1 MRMYPEKFHPKRLGK
16 PTRRAEL
23 RIYQALARSLLPGFA
38 YYEWRRDF
46 DDHELD
52 FAVWIRDH
60 GRAAMQVKGGHYQMV
75 NCNWKLHTQGR
86 IESITSCP
94 IDEAYSGALDLHDDI
109 VDKLTPSYNPF
120 VVPVLAF
127 PDMDPNEAIAKFARR
142 KRVCLIWRSDD
153 PVARLTEILRAQPV
167 RNHLSA
173 ECIIREVYAVTDELL
188 DLDQMDDTA
197 ATGVSRPKIAAD
209 CPESEPAA
217 PEKTVL
223 INLGNVGLIGARA
236 RDIQVHTKVRR

>member
-1 MRMYPEKFHPKRLGK
+1 MLIQPAFPPHRRQDPMRL
-16 PTRRAEL
+16 AEL
-23 RIYQALARSLLPGFA
+23 AVYTELANSDREGRAL
-38 YYEWRRDF
+38 YELKTSRGVP
-46 DDHELD
+46 ELD
-52 FAVWIRDH
+52 FNVMIENQAIY
-60 GRAAMQVKGGHYQMV
+60 GMQVKGGHYQLV

-188 DLDQMDDTA
+188 DLDQMDDAA

>member
-1 MRMYPEKFHPKRLGK
+1 M
-16 PTRRAEL
+16 
-23 RIYQALARSLLPGFA
+23 
-38 YYEWRRDF
+38 
-46 DDHELD
+46 
-52 FAVWIRDH
+52 
-60 GRAAMQVKGGHYQMV
+60 
-75 NCNWKLHTQGR
+75 
-86 IESITSCP
+86 
-94 IDEAYSGALDLHDDI
+94 
-109 VDKLTPSYNPF
+109 DKLTPSYNPF

>member
-52 FAVWIRDH
+52 FAVWIRDY
-60 GRAAMQVKGGHYQMV
+60 GRAAMQVKGGHYQLV

-94 IDEAYSGALDLHDDI
+94 IDEAYSGALDL
-109 VDKLTPSYNPF
+109 P
-120 VVPVLAF
+120 
-127 PDMDPNEAIAKFARR
+127 
-142 KRVCLIWRSDD
+142 
-153 PVARLTEILRAQPV
+153 
-167 RNHLSA
+167 
-173 ECIIREVYAVTDELL
+173 
-188 DLDQMDDTA
+188 
-197 ATGVSRPKIAAD
+197 
-209 CPESEPAA
+209 
-217 PEKTVL
+217 
-223 INLGNVGLIGARA
+223 
-236 RDIQVHTKVRR
+236 